1 MNVAAHDR
9 REERELT
16 RLLASAP
23 LPPEGARLVRSS
35 SPQDQ
40 GITAAA
46 LREKIYQLGPTAS
59 LVRVGGL
66 HWICTIGRT
75 RRYEGYLGEVYRQL
89 LPLFI
94 RLDIS

>member
-23 LPPEGARLVRSS
+23 LPPKGSRLVRSS

-40 GITAAA
+40 GITAAT
-46 LREKIYQLGPTAS
+46 LRGMIHQLGPTAS

-66 HWICTIGRT
+66 HWICTIGRAH
-75 RRYEGYLGEVYRQL
+75 RYEGYLGEVYRQL

-94 RLDIS
+94 RFNIS